1 MFLDFAKKY
10 IYIFFIFLQVLIL
23 IPLKAFGLLI
33 LKKIYKNREKFS
45 YFNWLEPIRQ
55 IFQSFEII
63 FRKKF
68 QISIQIIFSN
78 KKAWNETQSEG
89 IFQNY
94 LSFFV
99 FPSLFFFFQR
109 GGGGACNDLC
119 LVFLSVYLPFL
130 ILRKNSILAFESFL
144 AAKVAKFA
152 AFPKFVPCPF
162 HRPLFAEQN
171 FILQHLNGW

>member
-1 MFLDFAKKY
+1 MKPKARGFFKITFLF
-10 IYIFFIFLQVLIL
+10 
-23 IPLKAFGLLI
+23 
-33 LKKIYKNREKFS
+33 
-45 YFNWLEPIRQ
+45 
-55 IFQSFEII
+55 
-63 FRKKF
+63 
-68 QISIQIIFSN
+68 
-78 KKAWNETQSEG
+78 
-89 IFQNY
+89 
-94 LSFFV
+94 
-99 FPSLFFFFQR
+99 LFFPLSSSSFKE
-109 GGGGACNDLC
+109 GGGACNDLC